1 VLWRLLL
8 RELRQTD
15 LSYEWLEARKTRAL
29 MFLQAIKMS
38 QFFVLNFFVRNT
50 ETYTILTILTI
61 LGLLKQLQEPILKN
75 QF

>member
-1 VLWRLLL
+1 MLWRLLL
-8 RELRQTD
+8 REPRQTD